1 MTDALGRTLAGPL
14 AKFRR
19 QFDPAKIFQQALV
32 LAALFFLNKA
42 GTAGA
47 IAFFVIVF
55 YMACTSPVGAF
66 KALAIVGLGVQLNQ
80 FFVPKSIVWTPTR
93 IALTAFCAARCA
105 SDVSAVRPSLRIPSY
120 IWALTLFCATSAVC
134 SILSGYYTQ
143 IALLK
148 LLNFWTGA
156 SAILLV
162 TEVLRRR
169 QIDMTPWFVALCWT
183 IVLFGL
189 AAIAMGQA
197 YNYQFYRGVTLAQA
211 RNSLFN
217 GAFLHPNSH
226 SSFCGPAVV
235 FLGAAALF
243 GRYRNRWLPM
253 LAAAILLFFMVKS
266 QSRSS
271 LLSAAGGL
279 LVLAAYATPV
289 KRAGSWL
296 LRANVSRSALIAMS
310 IAVAGGI
317 AMADMAMGGRVAR
330 QVIAFINKSQAGE
343 EIKTEDVMKSRQ
355 GKIQESW
362 RNFLKSPI
370 YGIGFQVAKTE
381 FFRENASLFT
391 APAEKGFLPTAV
403 LEEGGVLGAT
413 TFVAFLLTL
422 VAALLRQRNVAGLAV
437 FTSVMISSTPEV
449 AIFAMGGSGTYMWAI
464 LGAGILLGDRCWQNT
479 QVPVGPRATAFPA
492 RINDWQMT

>member
-1 MTDALGRTLAGPL
+1 MTLRGP
-14 AKFRR
+14 R
-19 QFDPAKIFQQALV
+19 QFDPKRIVEQAVL
-32 LAALFFLNKA
+32 LAALFFLNKGGA
-42 GTAGA
+42 AGA
-47 IAFFVIVF
+47 AVFFAIVF
-55 YMACTSPVGAF
+55 YMACTSPAGAM
-66 KALAIVGLGVQLNQ
+66 KALALVGLGVQLNQ
-80 FFVPKSIVWTPTR
+80 FFVPKSLVWTPAR
-93 IALTAFCAARCA
+93 LALTAFCAARCF
-105 SDVSAVRPSLRIPSY
+105 SDVSSARPAIRIPAY
-120 IWALTLFCATSAVC
+120 IWTLTLFCATSAVC

-143 IALLK
+143 IAVLK

-189 AAIAMGQA
+189 AAIATGQGNNFLA
-197 YNYQFYRGVTLAQA
+197 YRGFTAEQTTNA
-211 RNSLFN
+211 FFN

-226 SSFCGPAVV
+226 SSGCGPAVV
-235 FLGAAALF
+235 FLVAASLF
-243 GRYRNRWLPM
+243 GRYRNRWVAVV
-253 LAAAILLFFMVKS
+253 AAAVFLFFMAKS

-279 LVLAAYATPV
+279 LVLVAYAARV
-289 KRAGSWL
+289 KRAGAWL
-296 LRANVSRSALIAMS
+296 LRASVSRGALVAMGIA
-310 IAVAGGI
+310 AAGGI
-317 AMADMAMGGRVAR
+317 AVVDMAIGGRVAR
-330 QVIAFINKSQAGE
+330 QVVAFINKSQAEE

-355 GKIQESW
+355 GKIEESW
-362 RNFLKSPI
+362 RNFLESPI

-381 FFRENASLFT
+381 FFRQNATLFT

-413 TFVAFLLTL
+413 TFVVFLITL

-437 FTSVMISSTPEV
+437 FTSVMISSIPEV
-449 AIFAMGGSGTYMWAI
+449 AIFAMGGAGTHLWAM

-479 QVPVGPRATAFPA
+479 QPPSSTQGAAAAAPYRRTAL
-492 RINDWQMT
+492 